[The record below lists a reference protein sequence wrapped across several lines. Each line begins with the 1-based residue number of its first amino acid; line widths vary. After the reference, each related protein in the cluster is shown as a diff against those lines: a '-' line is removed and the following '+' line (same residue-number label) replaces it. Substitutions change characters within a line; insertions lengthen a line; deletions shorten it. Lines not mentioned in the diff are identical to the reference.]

1 MIMFTMLISGII
13 STRVYFLKKKLNQ
26 TDQAEGQWNQVSQPQ
41 GLAKCFPNVD
51 YWARSVLGLISLYV
65 SFLHSTF
72 SISAKFIFLKLSNY
86 NYSLE

>member
-1 MIMFTMLISGII
+1 MIMSTMLISGII
-13 STRVYFLKKKLNQ
+13 SARVYFLKRKLNQ

-51 YWARSVLGLISLYV
+51 YWARSVLGLVSLYV
-65 SFLHSTF
+65 SFSHSTF
-72 SISAKFIFLKLSNY
+72 SISVNLIFLKLINY